1 VQRTG
6 RERTI
11 VDTSIATRFRVW
23 HLLVLPAAGAVLVLG
38 ADALPWA
45 LCALFASIGIARRY
59 AEPFADVAA
68 PQRQLMRLRRREE
81 PAELLVVRVPR
92 MKARDAAKL
101 AGALRLTDGVSLE
114 RGAGG
119 ARIIAVLDGED
130 VPRGVVQQR
139 LEELAGDA
147 TPVFGW
153 ASFPEDGITL
163 ESLVEHAERVPAGR
177 EREAG
182 ALVEP
187 APAMGTA
194 TS

>member
-1 VQRTG
+1 VQRIG
-6 RERTI
+6 SERI
-11 VDTSIATRFRVW
+11 IESTSIATRVRVW
-23 HLLVLPAAGAVLVLG
+23 HLLVLPAAVAVVVLG

-45 LCALFASIGIARRY
+45 LCALFASIGMGRRQ

-81 PAELLVVRVPR
+81 PAQLLVVRLPR
-92 MKARDAAKL
+92 MSSRNAAKV
-101 AGALRLTDGVSLE
+101 AGALRLTDGVSVE
-114 RGAGG
+114 RGAGSV
-119 ARIIAVLDGED
+119 RIVAVLDGED
-130 VPRGVVQQR
+130 IPRDVVEQR
-139 LEELAGDA
+139 LEELAGGA
-147 TPVFGW
+147 PPVFGW